1 MCGSQ
6 VELEQFAFPV
16 DYLKMTN
23 DKAGSDTSRTG
34 KSREVRKPAFL
45 ALLFLIVFATT
56 AGCSR
61 QEATDRAGASTGSQ
75 TTGAT
80 NSADKSGRQVFEVR
94 GVVQEVKASE
104 KEIVIKHEEIP
115 NYMPAM
121 TMPFEVKNTNELA
134 GLAPNDQVS
143 FRMIV
148 TDTEGWIENVKKTGV
163 DTTSQGQQPRPKTR
177 LVREVEPLEVG
188 DKMTNYPFTNSLG
201 EKIQLSDFAG
211 QAYAFSFIFT
221 RCPFPNFCPRMNM
234 NFEAAYKKL
243 RSMENAPTNWHLI
256 SISFDPEFDTP
267 QRLKDYSAT
276 YNPDPKKWSWVTG
289 AMIDIDAIT
298 EQLGLA
304 FAFENNTINHNLRTV
319 VVDKNGIIRQIL
331 WGNEWRP
338 DDLVNEIVAGA
349 QGKEVG
355 KY

>member
-1 MCGSQ
+1 
-6 VELEQFAFPV
+6 
-16 DYLKMTN
+16 
-23 DKAGSDTSRTG
+23 
-34 KSREVRKPAFL
+34 
-45 ALLFLIVFATT
+45 
-56 AGCSR
+56 
-61 QEATDRAGASTGSQ
+61 
-75 TTGAT
+75 
-80 NSADKSGRQVFEVR
+80 
-94 GVVQEVKASE
+94 
-104 KEIVIKHEEIP
+104 
-115 NYMPAM
+115 
-121 TMPFEVKNTNELA
+121 
-134 GLAPNDQVS
+134 
-143 FRMIV
+143 MIV
-148 TDTEGWIENVKKTGV
+148 TDVEGWIENIKKTGV

-177 LVREVEPLEVG
+177 LVREVKPLEVG

-234 NFEAAYKKL
+234 NFEAAYKQL
-243 RSMENAPTNWHLI
+243 MSMENAPTNWHLI

-267 QRLKDYSAT
+267 ERLQEYSKT
-276 YNPDPKKWSWVTG
+276 YKPDPKKWSWVTG
-289 AMIDIDAIT
+289 AMIEIDAIT

-331 WGNEWRP
+331 WGNEWKPEELAR
-338 DDLVNEIVAGA
+338 EIVAGA

>member
-1 MCGSQ
+1 
-6 VELEQFAFPV
+6 
-16 DYLKMTN
+16 
-23 DKAGSDTSRTG
+23 
-34 KSREVRKPAFL
+34 
-45 ALLFLIVFATT
+45 
-56 AGCSR
+56 
-61 QEATDRAGASTGSQ
+61 
-75 TTGAT
+75 
-80 NSADKSGRQVFEVR
+80 
-94 GVVQEVKASE
+94 
-104 KEIVIKHEEIP
+104 
-115 NYMPAM
+115 
-121 TMPFEVKNTNELA
+121 
-134 GLAPNDQVS
+134 
-143 FRMIV
+143 
-148 TDTEGWIENVKKTGV
+148 
-163 DTTSQGQQPRPKTR
+163 
-177 LVREVEPLEVG
+177 VREVEPLEVG

-234 NFEAAYKKL
+234 NFEAAYKQL
-243 RSMENAPTNWHLI
+243 MRMENAPTNWHLL

-267 QRLKDYSAT
+267 QRLKEYSAT